1 MFMLSRVFSFLIV
14 LVFCVSCNEL
24 SFTKKNKT
32 NALIDSLLD
41 FSSVDVSPSFK
52 VCDSIIDKSKKTD
65 CFRMTI
71 HQKIG
76 EELAQYSFTIKDSI
90 SEIVWIDL
98 RINSKGLIAIDEIE
112 SPEKIK
118 KELPELDSLLDVSI
132 KKMPIIFP
140 ALKRGMPVTTQ
151 YRLPIK
157 IQLKE

>member
-1 MFMLSRVFSFLIV
+1 MLSRVFSFLIV

-24 SFTKKNKT
+24 AFTKKNKT
-32 NALIDSLLD
+32 NALIDTLLD

-52 VCDSIIDKSKKTD
+52 ICDSIIDKSKKTD
-65 CFRMTI
+65 CFRTTI

-98 RINSKGLIAIDEIE
+98 RINSKGVIAIDEIE
-112 SPEKIK
+112 SPVKIK

-132 KKMPIIFP
+132 KKLPIIFP
-140 ALKRGMPVTTQ
+140 ALKRGTPVTTQ

>member
-1 MFMLSRVFSFLIV
+1 MLSRVFSFLIV

-24 SFTKKNKT
+24 AFTKKNKT
-32 NALIDSLLD
+32 NALIDTLLD

-52 VCDSIIDKSKKTD
+52 ICDSIIDKSKKTD
-65 CFRMTI
+65 CFRTTI

-76 EELAQYSFTIKDSI
+76 EELAQYSFAIKDSI

-98 RINSKGLIAIDEIE
+98 RINSKGVIAIDEIE

-132 KKMPIIFP
+132 KKLPIIFP
-140 ALKRGMPVTTQ
+140 ALKRGNPVTTQ